1 MHRFAVACLGLG
13 LVLGCGGEQ
22 AEPAAPVAGVPPSG
36 ATAAAV
42 TPAPTAIASTAPT
55 AAASA
60 TPSTPPA
67 GGADGASGGKRAPAH
82 WTDFAGP
89 KIKATALSSKKAWAV
104 VPVGLQGKFDIV
116 KIALEEYGKPA
127 GEEQLLIEFDKSEM
141 YVPAGLVKPTATAK
155 GLAKGD
161 ALMVNVAAA
170 SGFGR
175 VTKLEKGEADEGERV
190 TFKYAWGGSVS
201 EETLPLDEVVKLED
215 KVAFGHPVAVKDG
228 DDWVHAQCIYT
239 DATTSWI
246 IAFGGSP
253 RQVATKDLRPLKL
266 AKPLAKGA
274 KVSAY
279 GGAFKFAPGK
289 IVDVLEGGAQ
299 YKVKFEAGD
308 KEETLPLERVSAPL

>member
-1 MHRFAVACLGLG
+1 MHRLAITSLALG

-22 AEPAAPVAGVPPSG
+22 AGPAAPVSG
-36 ATAAAV
+36 DLPADATAAVV
-42 TPAPTAIASTAPT
+42 TPAPTAIASTAPA

-60 TPSTPPA
+60 TPSAPPA
-67 GGADGASGGKRAPAH
+67 GGAEGASGKRAPAH

-89 KIKATALSSKKAWAV
+89 KVKATALSSKKAWAV

-127 GEEQLLIEFDKSEM
+127 GEEQLLYEFDKSEM
-141 YVPAGLVKPTATAK
+141 YVPAGLVKPTAPAK

-175 VTKLEKGEADEGERV
+175 VTKLEKGEGDEGERV

-201 EETLPLDEVVKLED
+201 EETLPLDEVVELED
-215 KVAFGHPVAVKDG
+215 KVAFGHPVALKDG

-246 IAFGGSP
+246 IAFGGAP
-253 RQVATKDLRPLKL
+253 RQVATKDLKALKL

-279 GGAFKFAPGK
+279 GGAFKFAPAK
-289 IVDVLEGGAQ
+289 IVEVLEGGAQ
-299 YKVKFEAGD
+299 YKVKFDGGD